1 MVYNLFCFNIEQ
13 TLVNCVT
20 EPLMCVSCGDGARY
34 SECLMLFNLSCFNI
48 GPTTL
53 SLMFYYIFINDV
65 SDSDGDDGN
74 TNYNL
79 IEGRN
84 GNIFSKAIA
93 EHA

>member
-1 MVYNLFCFNIEQ
+1 
-13 TLVNCVT
+13 
-20 EPLMCVSCGDGARY
+20 
-34 SECLMLFNLSCFNI
+34 
-48 GPTTL
+48 
-53 SLMFYYIFINDV
+53 MFYYIFINDV

-93 EHA
+93 EHAWCPGGQLALSSYYCIY